1 MGKPKRA
8 LPPSSSSGQP
18 SQHKRPCFP
27 PTDQAR
33 NGSETNL
40 MPCRCLT
47 KEDVWSVVR
56 EVLEQVNSHSL
67 ECQIIHGVIY
77 VCSCTGHA
85 LEVIVQRL
93 HSIEYAVQKLTE
105 AAGLG
110 NIHSPQLARANAN
123 STGENDVRDL
133 RLQIQTK
140 LSDSLFTGQKLEGVG
155 GAHISVALI
164 NANTGDV
171 VRSDLE
177 SSIKLDVVA
186 LEGDF
191 NKDDE
196 DNWTQEEFESHV
208 VKQREGKRPL
218 LAGDLVVKL
227 KEGVGEMG
235 ELIFTD
241 NSSWN
246 RSKRFRIGL
255 KVATGSCGNTRIREA
270 KTDAF
275 QVKENRGE
283 AYMKHHPPASDD
295 EVWRLKNIAKGGK
308 SHQKLSD
315 AGIYKVED
323 FLLQLF
329 TDPEK
334 LREILGKSITEKKW
348 DSLIRHAK
356 TCETKWK
363 LYLDYP
369 DGVTKHGAVFNTDDQ
384 PIGLVKDTEYFATHR
399 LSAQEKEHGDAIVKK
414 ALANW
419 NDVRE
424 FNGETFSDS
433 MRRNPVQRYLAPPIF
448 PAPFG
453 LEAPPANVSST
464 AEGLNGATAL
474 ALRVQ
479 LPNFRPAAHQPMSA
493 DRSNVQ
499 IPPGY
504 HDSTTAGLPTQ
515 PLGIN
520 LQNAIRR
527 QMIGSSSQMDNAG
540 YDNALLEGD
549 HVMEEIQSWF
559 AENTP
564 CNDPFSETPLSD
576 NGFVR
581 GTGRG
586 VIGWLKIKAVL
597 QWGYFIRKTG
607 VRLVELDQPTI
618 EVRACS

>member
-18 SQHKRPCFP
+18 SQPKRPCVP
-27 PTDQAR
+27 PIDQAW
-33 NGSETNL
+33 NGPEMNPVPSCCLT
-40 MPCRCLT
+40 CCLT
-47 KEDVWSVVR
+47 KEDLRSMFK
-56 EVLEQVNSHSL
+56 EELESAKSDWAEYFQ
-67 ECQIIHGVIY
+67 
-77 VCSCTGHA
+77 SCIWNA
-85 LEVIVQRL
+85 LKDLVPQMRSENDFQRL
-93 HSIEYAVQKLTE
+93 MEAVE
-105 AAGLG
+105 LG
-110 NIHSPQLARANAN
+110 NIHSPQRARANAN

-155 GAHISVALI
+155 GAHISIALI

-171 VRSDLE
+171 VRSGLE
-177 SSIKLDVVA
+177 SSIKLDIVV

-227 KEGVGEMG
+227 KEGVGEIG
-235 ELIFTD
+235 ELMFTD

-255 KVATGSCGNTRIREA
+255 KVATGFCGNTRIREA

-295 EVWRLKNIAKGGK
+295 EVWRLENIAKGGK

-369 DGVTKHGAVFNTDDQ
+369 DGVTKHGAVFNTDGQ

-474 ALRVQ
+474 VLPFQ
-479 LPNFRPAAHQPMSA
+479 SPNFPPAAHQPMSA

-499 IPPGY
+499 IPPGF
-504 HDSTTAGLPTQ
+504 HDSTSAGLPTQ

-520 LQNAIRR
+520 VQNAIRR
-527 QMIGSSSQMDNAG
+527 QMIGSSSPMDNGG
-540 YDNALLEGD
+540 YDNVLLEGD
-549 HVMEEIQSWF
+549 HVMEEIQSIDLDAFEKWF
-559 AENTP
+559 AESTP
-564 CNDPFSETPLSD
+564 CNDPLSD

>member
-1 MGKPKRA
+1 M
-8 LPPSSSSGQP
+8 LI
-18 SQHKRPCFP
+18 
-27 PTDQAR
+27 
-33 NGSETNL
+33 L
-40 MPCRCLT
+40 
-47 KEDVWSVVR
+47 R
-56 EVLEQVNSHSL
+56 ES
-67 ECQIIHGVIY
+67 
-77 VCSCTGHA
+77 
-85 LEVIVQRL
+85 
-93 HSIEYAVQKLTE
+93 
-105 AAGLG
+105 
-110 NIHSPQLARANAN
+110 
-123 STGENDVRDL
+123 DVRDL

-171 VRSDLE
+171 VRSGLE
-177 SSIKLDVVA
+177 SSIKLDVVV

-235 ELIFTD
+235 ELTFTD

-246 RSKRFRIGL
+246 RSKRFRIGF
-255 KVATGSCGNTRIREA
+255 KVATGFCGNTRIREA

-283 AYMKHHPPASDD
+283 GRSFI
-295 EVWRLKNIAKGGK
+295 V
-308 SHQKLSD
+308 
-315 AGIYKVED
+315 
-323 FLLQLF
+323 FLQY
-329 TDPEK
+329 T
-334 LREILGKSITEKKW
+334 LGKSITEKKW
-348 DSLIRHAK
+348 DSLIPHAK

-369 DGVTKHGAVFNTDDQ
+369 DGVTKHGAVFNTDGQ

-464 AEGLNGATAL
+464 AEGLNGAMAL
-474 ALRVQ
+474 VLPFQ
-479 LPNFRPAAHQPMSA
+479 SPNFPPAAHQPMSA

-499 IPPGY
+499 IPPGF
-504 HDSTTAGLPTQ
+504 HDSTSTGLPTQ
-515 PLGIN
+515 PLGIYV
-520 LQNAIRR
+520 QNAIRR
-527 QMIGSSSQMDNAG
+527 QMIGSSSPMDNGG
-540 YDNALLEGD
+540 YDNVLLEGD
-549 HVMEEIQSWF
+549 HVMEEIQSIDLDAFEKWF
-559 AENTP
+559 AESTP
-564 CNDPFSETPLSD
+564 
-576 NGFVR
+576 
-581 GTGRG
+581 
-586 VIGWLKIKAVL
+586 
-597 QWGYFIRKTG
+597 
-607 VRLVELDQPTI
+607 
-618 EVRACS
+618 